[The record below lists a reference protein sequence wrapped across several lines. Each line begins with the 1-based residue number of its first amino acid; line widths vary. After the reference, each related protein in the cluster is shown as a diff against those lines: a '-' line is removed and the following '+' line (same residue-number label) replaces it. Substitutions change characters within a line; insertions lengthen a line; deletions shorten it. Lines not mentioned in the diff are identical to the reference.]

1 MNDTLV
7 FEQILPRGRFVVYN
21 RKPDFEFIKVRQTH
35 SKIVLNENNCIDAE
49 ADGIVGYNNVPKVI
63 LTADCVP
70 LVLIGPDA
78 HAVIHAGWRGLAQNI
93 LAHPHVAAIKP
104 YYAFIGPHIREK
116 NYEVQQDFLLNFP
129 ENKDAFSFRSDKI
142 YFSLS
147 KVACAQLESFYN
159 GIKLEDCGLCTFE
172 DQRFYSYRR
181 NKTADRNWNIYIP

>member
-1 MNDTLV
+1 MNESLV
-7 FEQILPRGRFVVYN
+7 FEQSLPRGRFVVYN
-21 RKPDFEFIKVRQTH
+21 RRPDLTFLKVRQTH
-35 SKIVLNENNCIDAE
+35 SRIILNENNCMDAE

-70 LVLIGPDA
+70 LVLIGSKA
-78 HAVIHAGWRGLAQNI
+78 HAVIHAGWRGLAQKI
-93 LAHPHVAAIKP
+93 LEHPDVAAIKP

-147 KVACAQLESFYN
+147 KVAFAQLELFYP
-159 GIKLEDCGLCTFE
+159 GIMIVDCGLCTFE
-172 DQRFYSYRR
+172 DQRFHSYRR
-181 NKTADRNWNIYIP
+181 NKTTERNWNIYIP